1 MIANFK
7 RNNKLIITGADRAES
22 LIIQQLVEESKK
34 ENKKLSLTEF
44 YDVDGE
50 VNGLSIDLEEVEE
63 IKSEDKEQQQ

>member
-63 IKSEDKEQQQ
+63 IKSEDKEQQ